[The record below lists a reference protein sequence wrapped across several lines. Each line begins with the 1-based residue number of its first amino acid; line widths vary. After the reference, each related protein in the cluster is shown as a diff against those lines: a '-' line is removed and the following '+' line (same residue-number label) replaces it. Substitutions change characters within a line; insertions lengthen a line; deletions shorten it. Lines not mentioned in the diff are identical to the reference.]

1 MIIDK
6 NTTSNMK
13 IFSLNSN
20 LPLAEEIV
28 QHIGIDMGKSTIKKF
43 SDGEI
48 QMNVEESVRGQDVY
62 LIQSTNNP
70 GNDYL
75 MELLIMVDSLKR
87 ASAKSINC
95 VIPYFGYS
103 RQDRKARSREPITA
117 KLIANLLEKA
127 GITRLITVDLHAPQ
141 VQGFFNVPVDQLV
154 AFPILSK
161 YFLDKNFEDIVVVAP
176 ENNGV
181 IRAHQLG
188 NVLNA
193 PIAFIDRN
201 RRPKSYVP
209 SRMEIR
215 GDVKG
220 KTAIIIDDMVDT
232 ARTVT
237 TASNVLMDYGAKEV
251 YACCTHPV
259 LSDPAINWIEESAIK
274 ELVTTNTI
282 HLPMEKRTNKITT
295 LSIAPLL
302 AKAII
307 KVQKNES
314 VSTLF

>member
-1 MIIDK
+1 MSI
-6 NTTSNMK
+6 NNPTSNIK

-28 QHIGIDMGKSTIKKF
+28 QHIGVDMGKSTIKKF

-70 GNDYL
+70 GNDFI
-75 MELLIMVDSLKR
+75 MELLIMIDSLKR

-161 YFLDKNFEDIVVVAP
+161 YFLDKNFEDVVVVAP

-181 IRAHQLG
+181 IRARQLG
-188 NVLNA
+188 NVLDA

-201 RRPKSYVP
+201 RRPKTYVP
-209 SRMEIR
+209 TGMEIR

-237 TASNVLMDYGAKEV
+237 TASNVLIESGAKEV

-259 LSDPAINWIEESAIK
+259 LSDPAINWIEDSTIK

-282 HLPMEKRTNKITT
+282 SLPIEKRSEKITT

-302 AKAII
+302 AQAIL

>member
-1 MIIDK
+1 MTSS
-6 NTTSNMK
+6 NTDNMK

-28 QHIGIDMGKSTIKKF
+28 KHIGVPLGKSSIKRF

-48 QMNVEESVRGQDVY
+48 QMNIEESIRGTDVY
-62 LIQSTNNP
+62 LIQSTNQP
-70 GNDYL
+70 GNEYL
-75 MELLIMVDSLKR
+75 MELLIMVDAMKR
-87 ASAKSINC
+87 ASAKTINC

-127 GITRLITVDLHAPQ
+127 GADRVISVDLHAPQ
-141 VQGFFNVPVDQLV
+141 VQGFFNIPVDQLL
-154 AFPILSK
+154 ARPILSK
-161 YFLDKNFEDIVVVAP
+161 YFLDKNLDDVVVVAP

-181 IRAHQLG
+181 IRARQLG
-188 NVLNA
+188 NILHA
-193 PIAFIDRN
+193 PIALIDRN
-201 RRPKSYVP
+201 RRLEDP
-209 SRMEIR
+209 SCTNAMDFIGE
-215 GDVKG
+215 VAG

-232 ARTVT
+232 ARTIT
-237 TASNVLMDYGAKEV
+237 TASRALMEKGAKQV

-259 LSDPAINWIEESAIK
+259 LSEPAVSWIDEAPIR

-282 HLPMEKRTNKITT
+282 FLPEEKRIDKITT

-302 AKAII
+302 GEMII
-307 KVQKNES
+307 KVQEERS
-314 VSTLF
+314 VSSLFE